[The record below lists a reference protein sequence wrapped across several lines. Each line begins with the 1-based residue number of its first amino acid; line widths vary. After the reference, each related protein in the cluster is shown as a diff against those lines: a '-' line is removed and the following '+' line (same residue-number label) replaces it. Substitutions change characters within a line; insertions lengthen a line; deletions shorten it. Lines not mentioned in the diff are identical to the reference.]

1 MTVYEQGLVLTH
13 LLVILPAFLLGTWLM
28 IRRKGTPNHR
38 AMGKVYLLL
47 MLFTGVITLFIP
59 AQVGPQWLGH
69 FGYLHLLSLLTLYTV
84 PTAWLAARRH
94 QWRRH
99 AAAMIGLYVGG
110 LLVAGGF
117 ALMPG
122 RLLHVWLFGG

>member
-1 MTVYEQGLVLTH
+1 MAATSLVVAH
-13 LLVILPAFLLGTWLM
+13 LAAILPALLIGTALM
-28 IRRKGTPNHR
+28 GMKKGTGPHR
-38 AMGKVYLLL
+38 ALGKIYLLL

-122 RLLHVWLFGG
+122 RLLHGWLLGA